1 MRFDGNRLV
10 WVLLIGGAM
19 ACERR
24 ERPAPA
30 FTHEPAAQPAA
41 VREVKR
47 DVKTTQEG
55 YRVADLHLVFL
66 ETPTQAVA
74 RATLQHAIDSATAA
88 DTGLKSVRVVGFTIG
103 TPDSAGTADVL
114 PAISGVWAPVDTAAL
129 RTGRPVR
136 FRTTFTI
143 LRPLA
148 TSPADTTRP

>member
-1 MRFDGNRLV
+1 MRFDGSRLLL
-10 WVLLIGGAM
+10 VLLIGGAM

-24 ERPAPA
+24 ERP
-30 FTHEPAAQPAA
+30 EPGFSYERAAQPAA
-41 VREVKR
+41 VHEVWR

-55 YRVADLHLVFL
+55 YRVADLHLVFV
-66 ETPTQAVA
+66 ETPTEAVA

-88 DTGLKSVRVVGFTIG
+88 DTGLKSVRVVGFTVG
-103 TPDSAGTADVL
+103 TPDSTGTADVL

-129 RTGRPVR
+129 RTGRRVR

-148 TSPADTTRP
+148 TAAADTTRP